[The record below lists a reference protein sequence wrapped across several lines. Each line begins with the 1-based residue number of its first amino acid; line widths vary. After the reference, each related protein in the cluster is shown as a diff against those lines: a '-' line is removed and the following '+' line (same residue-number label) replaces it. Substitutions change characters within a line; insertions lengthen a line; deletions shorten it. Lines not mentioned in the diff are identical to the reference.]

1 MRTVILFYTDHNSL
15 NPPPH
20 SVPDFLR
27 AKRNNIKVLFIIVL
41 SLERVEYD
49 WTIPGIQL
57 RVEFVELET
66 RIPSKQ

>member
-1 MRTVILFYTDHNSL
+1 MPTVILFYTDNNSL
-15 NPPPH
+15 NH

-27 AKRNNIKVLFIIVL
+27 VKRNNIKVLFIIVL

-49 WTIPGIQL
+49 WTIHGIQL